1 MYSQKNDIVLD
12 PFMGLGTT
20 GLAAILSERN
30 SIGFEIDQLLK
41 PILYNVYNNIEINK
55 ANYLIYSRYN
65 NHKKFVQERIKSNK
79 DVKYFNTHIN
89 CKVMTAQETDLNF
102 HYIKDVKPI
111 IDEDFICFESNYQT
125 ERKLEDLPIEEDKNL
140 FNSL

>member
-1 MYSQKNDIVLD
+1 
-12 PFMGLGTT
+12 
-20 GLAAILSERN
+20 
-30 SIGFEIDQLLK
+30 
-41 PILYNVYNNIEINK
+41 
-55 ANYLIYSRYN
+55 
-65 NHKKFVQERIKSNK
+65 
-79 DVKYFNTHIN
+79 
-89 CKVMTAQETDLNF
+89 MTAQETDLNF